1 MSKNRLSFKIID
13 YKPNISDINDYY
25 YQIINNETKFK
36 DFIYCSK
43 NNKITDTINITK
55 NVKYTIKFMKKGK
68 TLGVGNLMINQD
80 LFSQKI
86 NQKEFNNVNLFINEQ
101 NYIKIFPKTDL
112 TKINK
117 FQKNIS
123 LSILINIKYNDK
135 EKESITKKCK
145 LIKRNYSYQDRTKI
159 KTDYSIK
166 NSNILTSSTTY
177 LNTYN
182 NINNLCDN
190 ENNNENT
197 YNAFSSEKCV
207 LTTPSYITSPTNVYS
222 PLSESNKIN
231 KTKKIIRKGK
241 FKNKSFKIN
250 TKYKCNNMKL
260 SIFDSKNINNQKSSR
275 NNNHRNLFNKKKLNI
290 IIDQESSS
298 SNSRSTISQISIID
312 SILVEKNIGN
322 DSTSRAYFINK
333 YNNDTIQNR
342 DYKTIYN
349 DDKDNYY
356 TNESNNKNMQFLIK
370 EEKRNN
376 MLFKQEEIY
385 NKINSII
392 KDYEN
397 KIIRKKKI
405 INELTE
411 KNDLLKNKE
420 EINLDVKKGI
430 IPIITKVKESKEIE
444 GNIINIILKN
454 YKDNYMNKNSLDNA
468 DKYDKNLMI
477 KMLKNI
483 IQSNNN
489 VDLYLDEESKL
500 MLKKICDKY
509 HIFGSIIEDID
520 EE

>member
-1 MSKNRLSFKIID
+1 
-13 YKPNISDINDYY
+13 
-25 YQIINNETKFK
+25 
-36 DFIYCSK
+36 
-43 NNKITDTINITK
+43 
-55 NVKYTIKFMKKGK
+55 
-68 TLGVGNLMINQD
+68 
-80 LFSQKI
+80 
-86 NQKEFNNVNLFINEQ
+86 
-101 NYIKIFPKTDL
+101 
-112 TKINK
+112 
-117 FQKNIS
+117 
-123 LSILINIKYNDK
+123 
-135 EKESITKKCK
+135 
-145 LIKRNYSYQDRTKI
+145 
-159 KTDYSIK
+159 
-166 NSNILTSSTTY
+166 
-177 LNTYN
+177 
-182 NINNLCDN
+182 
-190 ENNNENT
+190 
-197 YNAFSSEKCV
+197 
-207 LTTPSYITSPTNVYS
+207 
-222 PLSESNKIN
+222 
-231 KTKKIIRKGK
+231 
-241 FKNKSFKIN
+241 
-250 TKYKCNNMKL
+250 
-260 SIFDSKNINNQKSSR
+260 
-275 NNNHRNLFNKKKLNI
+275 LNI

-312 SILVEKNIGN
+312 SILVEKNIDN

-349 DDKDNYY
+349 DDKDNCY